1 MKTAIFGGSFNPVHC
16 GHIALAHEAVKIG
29 YQRIIFVPANR
40 SPFKTTDSGMNLS
53 AEHRLKILRLTL
65 EGIPWAMIWEGEL
78 NRPGPSYSIDS
89 LRELQRIGLVSE
101 KPGFIIGDDL
111 VKKFPL
117 WKDAA
122 SLAESTELLLGRRIQ
137 EGNTHVFPYP
147 HREINNALWPLSST
161 QVRQLIA
168 RGKAV
173 DSLLPRTVIEYINKK
188 NLYGTPREYSS

>member
-40 SPFKTTDSGMNLS
+40 SPHKTTDNGSGLS
-53 AEHRLKILRLTL
+53 AEHRLEILRLTL

-89 LRELQRIGLVSE
+89 LRELQSIGLVSE

-111 VKKFPL
+111 VEKFPL
-117 WKDAA
+117 WKDVDA
-122 SLAESTELLLGRRIQ
+122 LTESTELLLGRRMQ
-137 EGNTHVFPYP
+137 ERNTPVFPYL

-168 RGKAV
+168 RGKSV
-173 DSLLPRTVIEYINKK
+173 DSLLPRMVIEYIYKK
-188 NLYGTPREYSS
+188 NLYGTPQEYSN